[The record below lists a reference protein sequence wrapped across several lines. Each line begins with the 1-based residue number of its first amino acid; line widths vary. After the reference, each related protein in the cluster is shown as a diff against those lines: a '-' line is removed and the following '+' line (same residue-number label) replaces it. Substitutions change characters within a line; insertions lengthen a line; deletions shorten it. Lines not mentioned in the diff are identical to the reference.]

1 MGAKEFIITLLA
13 GYVIL
18 TCYAAYASI
27 QWKKHETV
35 ASVFLML
42 LEKNGVDLYSRETT
56 EQIRDIYMNRKM

>member
-56 EQIRDIYMNRKM
+56 EQIRDIYMNKKK

>member
-18 TCYAAYASI
+18 TCYATYASI

-42 LEKNGVDLYSRETT
+42 HEKNGVDLYSRETT
-56 EQIRDIYMNRKM
+56 EQIRDIYMNKKK

>member
-1 MGAKEFIITLLA
+1 MGAKEFIIILLA
-13 GYVIL
+13 
-18 TCYAAYASI
+18 CYATYAKI
-27 QWKKHETV
+27 QWNKNETV

>member
-1 MGAKEFIITLLA
+1 MGTKEFIITLLA

-42 LEKNGVDLYSRETT
+42 LEKNGVDLYSKETAQ
-56 EQIRDIYMNRKM
+56 QIRDYSINRKM

>member
-1 MGAKEFIITLLA
+1 MGTKEFIITLLA
-13 GYVIL
+13 GYVLL

>member
-13 GYVIL
+13 CYALL

-35 ASVFLML
+35 AIVFLTL
-42 LEKNGVDLYSRETT
+42 LEKNGVDLYSRETA
-56 EQIRDIYMNRKM
+56 EQIREHFINRKM

>member
-1 MGAKEFIITLLA
+1 MGVKEFIITLLA

-56 EQIRDIYMNRKM
+56 EQIRDIYMNKKK